1 MIDMRVKPAP
11 LYGAWNG
18 YLLISED
25 EEYFKQVCDEY
36 QTWREAAED
45 DYENNG
51 FIPELVD
58 VCQIQG
64 SDEETTFAKIMDKE
78 ESTRFMEIQTHGTWL
93 AIGFDTLHSW
103 DTPETQTKEAVIER
117 TRAWRNQLLDN
128 MK

>member
-1 MIDMRVKPAP
+1 MIEMRVKPAP

-25 EEYFKQVCDEY
+25 EEYFKQVNDELE
-36 QTWREAAED
+36 TWRDAASENYPD
-45 DYENNG
+45 D
-51 FIPELVD
+51 FIPELID

-64 SDEETTFAKIMDKE
+64 SDEETTFAKLMDKE
-78 ESTRFMEIQTHGTWL
+78 ESTKFMEIQTHGRWL
-93 AIGFDTLHSW
+93 AIGFDTLHPW

-117 TRAWRNQLLDN
+117 TRAWRNQLLEN